1 MDGAPHNRCVPGGKN
16 VLSKLNKLL
25 ENNYTEVDNDYGPT
39 IGSQAV
45 RIIED
50 ECIGCTK
57 CIDACPVNAISGAP
71 NLMHTVIEDICT
83 GCELCIE
90 PCPVDCIETINIE
103 KEKSDNIRNNS
114 KEFFNYTK
122 KNRTQKRKK
131 LKNNTDL
138 NLEVTSIINERIK
151 NRNIDKSSNLKELQI
166 KTLTQ
171 DLKQNHDFTDEQVN
185 DFINN
190 NEK

>member
-1 MDGAPHNRCVPGGKN
+1 
-16 VLSKLNKLL
+16 
-25 ENNYTEVDNDYGPT
+25 
-39 IGSQAV
+39 
-45 RIIED
+45 
-50 ECIGCTK
+50 
-57 CIDACPVNAISGAP
+57 
-71 NLMHTVIEDICT
+71 MHIVIEDICT

-171 DLKQNHDFTDEQVN
+171 DLKQNHDFTDEQIS
-185 DFINN
+185 DFIDN

>member
-1 MDGAPHNRCVPGGKN
+1 
-16 VLSKLNKLL
+16 
-25 ENNYTEVDNDYGPT
+25 
-39 IGSQAV
+39 
-45 RIIED
+45 
-50 ECIGCTK
+50 
-57 CIDACPVNAISGAP
+57 
-71 NLMHTVIEDICT
+71 MHVVIEDICT

-151 NRNIDKSSNLKELQI
+151 NRNIDKSSNLKKLQI

-171 DLKQNHDFTDEQVN
+171 DLKQNHDFTDEQIS
-185 DFINN
+185 DFIDN

>member
-1 MDGAPHNRCVPGGKN
+1 
-16 VLSKLNKLL
+16 
-25 ENNYTEVDNDYGPT
+25 
-39 IGSQAV
+39 
-45 RIIED
+45 
-50 ECIGCTK
+50 
-57 CIDACPVNAISGAP
+57 
-71 NLMHTVIEDICT
+71 MHVVIEDICT

-90 PCPVDCIETINIE
+90 PCPVDCIETVNIE
-103 KEKSDNIRNNS
+103 QEKSDNIRNNS
-114 KEFFNYTK
+114 KDFFNYTK

-151 NRNIDKSSNLKELQI
+151 NRNIDKSSNLKELQM

-171 DLKQNHDFTDEQVN
+171 DLKQNHYFNDAQIN